1 MDNSANKSNF
11 EEQWQKAFEEAE
23 MPPAPRVWKNIEG
36 QLDAQTSGRYR
47 KGFLF
52 YRSVAAAFLLCIA
65 GLSWYILSQHQEIG
79 LTDTNT
85 DAAPVLRGGQSVDST
100 LLNGRSSDGN
110 LSLGPVTDTSSD
122 APKSDPASNASLA
135 DLTRSKSTPGES
147 TQDYATS
154 TQGISGQGKSMQG
167 LSSQGAIALRKEE
180 PADQQPTRSRPSA
193 KQKTITPNNRQEA
206 DARYYSDK
214 QSRHNIQNDNSASN
228 APFVSAED
236 NSHRLSPSIAPIASN
251 EVSTDI
257 TLSEEVA
264 QIDQLYRVPEVPTN
278 QKKERHPPR
287 FFAGL
292 TVTPNY
298 FDPQFEA
305 ASGTPTADLSAPPP
319 SRSPGVMAPM
329 GSGDSEQ
336 NRSNISAL
344 SASTEGTDHQRA
356 LSFSYGLDVGMAL
369 SEHWI
374 VESGVDYNRFS
385 TTTNT
390 RYEGTNVRTGE
401 RFPLTAFNNYSR
413 NESDIDANPTAQ
425 TDVDNTYEFVSIPMK
440 VGYRFNLK
448 RVSLV
453 LSSGVAANFF
463 VKNAIASSSERF
475 ATANVYAQDIES
487 PFNRQYLSGLLSGG
501 VHYNIISHYHVSFTP
516 SYAFALTDLTREDS
530 DLSSQPYSLGM
541 NVGFRYVF

>member
-11 EEQWQKAFEEAE
+11 EEQWQKAFEEVE

-36 QLDAQTSGRYR
+36 QLDAQTSGHYR

-65 GLSWYILSQHQEIG
+65 GLSWYILSQHQETG

-85 DAAPVLRGGQSVDST
+85 DAAPILRGGQSVDST
-100 LLNGRSSDGN
+100 LLNGRSSDEN
-110 LSLGPVTDTSSD
+110 LSLGPITDTSSD
-122 APKSDPASNASLA
+122 ASKSDPASDASLA
-135 DLTRSKSTPGES
+135 DLTRSKST
-147 TQDYATS
+147 
-154 TQGISGQGKSMQG
+154 QGISGQDKSTQD

-180 PADQQPTRSRPSA
+180 PADQQPARSKPSV

-206 DARYYSDK
+206 DASHYSDE
-214 QSRHNIQNDNSASN
+214 QSRHNIKNDNSASN
-228 APFVSAED
+228 APFVSVED
-236 NSHRLSPSIAPIASN
+236 KNHHLSPSIAPVASN

-278 QKKERHPPR
+278 QKKERQSLR

-292 TVTPNY
+292 TITPNY

-305 ASGTPTADLSAPPP
+305 APGTLTADLSAPPP

-425 TDVDNTYEFVSIPMK
+425 TDVNNTYEFVSIPMK

-501 VHYNIISHYHVSFTP
+501 VHYNIISRYHVSFTP

>member
-65 GLSWYILSQHQEIG
+65 GLSWYILLQHKEADLSTI
-79 LTDTNT
+79 DKN
-85 DAAPVLRGGQSVDST
+85 AAPILRGGQSADSV
-100 LLNGRSSDGN
+100 LSNGRSSNRN
-110 LSLGPVTDTSSD
+110 LSLGPNADTSSD
-122 APKSDPASNASLA
+122 VLKSDHASDASLTDSA
-135 DLTRSKSTPGES
+135 TLGVTTPDVATPGIASKVQEFAVDNSSIES
-147 TQDYATS
+147 
-154 TQGISGQGKSMQG
+154 
-167 LSSQGAIALRKEE
+167 
-180 PADQQPTRSRPSA
+180 SA
-193 KQKTITPNNRQEA
+193 KQNTITLNNKKTANANHPEQP
-206 DARYYSDK
+206 
-214 QSRHNIQNDNSASN
+214 QHNIHHDKISSS

-236 NSHRLSPSIAPIASN
+236 EGHRLSSSIAPVASN
-251 EVSTDI
+251 GVVTAI
-257 TLSEEVA
+257 ALSEEIA
-264 QIDQLYRVPEVPTN
+264 QIDRLYRVPEVPTN
-278 QKKERHPPR
+278 QKKERQPPK

-305 ASGTPTADLSAPPP
+305 APGTLTADLSAPPP
-319 SRSPGVMAPM
+319 ARSPGVMAPL
-329 GSGDSEQ
+329 GQESFEQ
-336 NRSNISAL
+336 PRSDIRAL

-385 TTTNT
+385 TTTHT

-401 RFPLTAFNNYSR
+401 RFPLTAYNNYNL

-475 ATANVYAQDIES
+475 ATANVYAQDAES
-487 PFNRQYLSGLLSGG
+487 PFNRRYLSGLLSGG
-501 VHYNIISHYHVSFTP
+501 VHYNIVSRYHISFTP
-516 SYAFALTDLTREDS
+516 SYAFALSDLTREES
-530 DLSSQPYSLGM
+530 DLSSQPYSLGV
-541 NVGFRYVF
+541 NVGFRYTF